1 MSDSRWGS
9 INQALGLDNPED
21 DIGDAN
27 TPEQTFEMAKMHK
40 SAKNWLAAET
50 SFTIIILIVT
60 ISAGADQHT

>member
-9 INQALGLDNPED
+9 INQTLGLDNPED

-27 TPEQTFEMAKMHK
+27 TPEQTCEMAKKHK

-50 SFTIIILIVT
+50 SFTMIVLFIT
-60 ISAGADQHT
+60 ISAGADQRT